1 MGAGAAVAGVALR
14 TSRSIAVGRGV
25 AIWGLWQRV
34 GGATVRRM
42 NKMVCFG
49 AVVLA
54 LASVACDNN
63 PSKGKSTATATEAV
77 ASAPAA
83 ATGVKYAFS
92 NADSKV
98 EFVGAKVTRKHDGS
112 FKTFSGTV
120 NLVDNDPTKSSVSV
134 TVDVGSIQSDEEK
147 LTSHLKSADLLDVTK
162 FPQAT
167 FNSTAIKAGGDKGA
181 THTVTGNLQLHG
193 VTKSI
198 SFPANIKTSG
208 EAVDID
214 AEFAINRKDFGIV
227 YPGMPDDLIKDDVL
241 LKLQVHAKKAG

>member
-1 MGAGAAVAGVALR
+1 MHDIVRVASAFLLL
-14 TSRSIAVGRGV
+14 T
-25 AIWGLWQRV
+25 
-34 GGATVRRM
+34 
-42 NKMVCFG
+42 
-49 AVVLA
+49 
-54 LASVACDNN
+54 SVACDNN
-63 PSKGKSTATATEAV
+63 PSKGKAQAVATEALAT
-77 ASAPAA
+77 ASAAA
-83 ATGVKYAFS
+83 AGARYTFS
-92 NADSKV
+92 NADSKL

-120 NLVDNDPTKSSVSV
+120 SLVDADPTKSSASV
-134 TVDVGSIQSDEEK
+134 TIDIGSIQTDEEK
-147 LTSHLKSADLLDVTK
+147 LTGHLKSPDLLDVAK

-167 FNSTAIKAGGDKGA
+167 FSSTGIKAGGEKGA

-198 SFPANIKTSG
+198 SFPATIKTSAD
-208 EAVDID
+208 AVNLE

>member
-1 MGAGAAVAGVALR
+1 MNEKIRFGIVIVAL
-14 TSRSIAVGRGV
+14 A
-25 AIWGLWQRV
+25 A
-34 GGATVRRM
+34 A
-42 NKMVCFG
+42 
-49 AVVLA
+49 
-54 LASVACDNN
+54 ACDNN
-63 PSKGKSTATATEAV
+63 PSKGKTQAAATEAV
-77 ASAPAA
+77 AVAPGATAA
-83 ATGVKYAFS
+83 GVKYAFS

-134 TVDVGSIQSDEEK
+134 TIDIASIQSDEEK
-147 LTSHLKSADLLDVTK
+147 LTNHLKSPDLLDVAK

-167 FNSTAIKAGGDKGA
+167 FSSTAIKAGGDKGA

-198 SFPANIKTSG
+198 SFPATIKPG
-208 EAVDID
+208 ADAVDID